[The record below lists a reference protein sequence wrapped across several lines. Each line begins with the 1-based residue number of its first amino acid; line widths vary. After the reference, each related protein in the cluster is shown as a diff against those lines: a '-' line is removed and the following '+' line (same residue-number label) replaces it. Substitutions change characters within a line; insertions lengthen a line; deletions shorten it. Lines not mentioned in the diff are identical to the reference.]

1 MKQPPLHAR
10 KSFIFKVNE
19 TDYFG
24 AYTKKKEMLVHH
36 VGESNNNGGEKN
48 TSHIIQSKVKP
59 QNELSSLPPT
69 ENCIVVL
76 S

>member
-1 MKQPPLHAR
+1 LKQPPLHAR

-24 AYTKKKEMLVHH
+24 AYTKKKELLVHH
-36 VGESNNNGGEKN
+36 VGESNNTVERT
-48 TSHIIQSKVKP
+48 TSHIVESKVKP